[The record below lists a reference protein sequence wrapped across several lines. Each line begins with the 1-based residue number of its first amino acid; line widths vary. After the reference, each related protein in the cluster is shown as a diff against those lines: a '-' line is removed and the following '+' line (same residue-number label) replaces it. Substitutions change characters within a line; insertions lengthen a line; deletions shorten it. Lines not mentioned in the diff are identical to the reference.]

1 MTLDN
6 SRKIVS
12 VRLALFIATFPFLA
26 FLAVAY
32 VARLIDFPVLGMSD
46 TVWVVTLSAI
56 YFSIAFFP
64 SFLKYNYIYF
74 SNDGD
79 AIVLRFYSTGI
90 FKGTRQAIEIS
101 KESFAGFTTE
111 RKRLGL
117 IQYIIMLE
125 DRRGEIVKYPAVS
138 ISALDRKEKEKI
150 FRSLEK
156 YNRIA

>member
-64 SFLKYNYIYF
+64 SFLKYNYI
-74 SNDGD
+74 
-79 AIVLRFYSTGI
+79 
-90 FKGTRQAIEIS
+90 
-101 KESFAGFTTE
+101 
-111 RKRLGL
+111 
-117 IQYIIMLE
+117 
-125 DRRGEIVKYPAVS
+125 
-138 ISALDRKEKEKI
+138 
-150 FRSLEK
+150 
-156 YNRIA
+156 